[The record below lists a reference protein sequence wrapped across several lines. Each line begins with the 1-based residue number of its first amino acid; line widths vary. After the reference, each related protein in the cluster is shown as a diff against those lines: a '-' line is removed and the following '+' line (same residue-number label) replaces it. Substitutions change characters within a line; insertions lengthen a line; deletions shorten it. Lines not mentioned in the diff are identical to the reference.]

1 MTLNPKA
8 FITILKVFSIFI
20 LSSHEKKKKMT
31 LKNEQSSQ
39 FFVFKG
45 SYLEY
50 IDTFRFYDYL
60 ANQDL
65 KFLLENLNL
74 IFKFKALNPGWLN
87 TVLNS
92 LQVPT
97 TRKKN
102 DSKRNNS
109 TN

>member
-1 MTLNPKA
+1 MA
-8 FITILKVFSIFI
+8 
-20 LSSHEKKKKMT
+20 

-50 IDTFRFYDYL
+50 TDTFRFYDYL

-65 KFLLENLNL
+65 KFLLENLYL
-74 IFKFKALNPGWLN
+74 IFKFKAINTGWLN
-87 TVLNS
+87 TTLNC

-97 TRKKN
+97 TKHKN
-102 DSKRNNS
+102 DSKRNDF